1 MKKKTEKVG
10 GFELTWWRSRG
21 AEEII
26 SSSEQMLTDDTR
38 LSTGSDAVDK
48 VFNGGI
54 PRRILF
60 EITGEAGTGKT
71 QWCLTLI
78 TSVLL
83 RNVDFTNF
91 GKFKD
96 DIGIVCVIYTENGVF
111 SNGRLS
117 EILKSKLEFEYLR
130 ENSKDGLED
139 YEDIHLDT
147 LTNKLMN
154 YVKVYKI
161 STLEDLHI
169 FVQRVIPGICLNH
182 RIDAIFIDSITNIYR
197 SKVSFSENSS
207 ASTSLI
213 QFSNAFKRIS
223 VDYNCWLIVTNQ
235 TTTEINES
243 HILWN
248 YGMGGIGSKQKPS
261 LGLIWS
267 NSVNWRIFLSKKISS
282 CLGKDMNTTYRE
294 LRVELSSEI
303 PEIK

>member
-1 MKKKTEKVG
+1 MKKESGKGG

-26 SSSEQMLTDDTR
+26 SSSEQMLMDDTR
-38 LSTGSDAVDK
+38 LSTGSSVVDK
-48 VFNGGI
+48 AFNGGI
-54 PRRILF
+54 PKRILF

-83 RNVDFTNF
+83 RNLDFSKVMGELNN
-91 GKFKD
+91 
-96 DIGIVCVIYTENGVF
+96 DIGIICVVYTENGVF

-117 EILKSKLEFEYLR
+117 EILKSKLEFEYLKA
-130 ENSKDGLED
+130 NSKEQLDNNED
-139 YEDIHLDT
+139 DLLNILH
-147 LTNKLMN
+147 NKLMN

-161 STLEDLHI
+161 NTLEDLNI
-169 FVQRVIPGICLNH
+169 FLQRVIPGICLNH
-182 RIDAIFIDSITNIYR
+182 KIDAIFIDSITNLYR

-213 QFSNAFKRIS
+213 QFSNVFKRIS
-223 VDYNCWLIVTNQ
+223 VDQDSWLIVTNQ
-235 TTTEINES
+235 TTTELNEF
-243 HILWN
+243 HIP
-248 YGMGGIGSKQKPS
+248 GSNIFGNKQKPS

-267 NSVNWRIFLSKKISS
+267 NSINWRIFLSKSRSPSLEKDLNIS
-282 CLGKDMNTTYRE
+282 YRE

-303 PEIK
+303 PKIK